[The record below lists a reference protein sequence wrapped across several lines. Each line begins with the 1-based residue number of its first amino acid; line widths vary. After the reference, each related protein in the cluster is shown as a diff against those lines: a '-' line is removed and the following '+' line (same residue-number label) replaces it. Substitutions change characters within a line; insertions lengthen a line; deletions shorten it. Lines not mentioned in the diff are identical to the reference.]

1 MQALPYSHKR
11 FGRSAEWI
19 PAMRE
24 VQHIVEE
31 VTFSND
37 SFALSLAYI
46 NWETDAIVGIE
57 LIRNIGIALGTFG
70 RKNICGDRKNIYCF
84 IPACIFVTTLVTLGS
99 WRGSLLV
106 MMCVLLTTLDVA
118 GFMHWWGLTIDIT
131 SMNVLI
137 ISVGLCVDFCAHIVH
152 GFLTGHGSKGSYQ
165 VRLG

>member
-1 MQALPYSHKR
+1 M
-11 FGRSAEWI
+11 
-19 PAMRE
+19 
-24 VQHIVEE
+24 
-31 VTFSND
+31 
-37 SFALSLAYI
+37 
-46 NWETDAIVGIE
+46 
-57 LIRNIGIALGTFG
+57 
-70 RKNICGDRKNIYCF
+70 
-84 IPACIFVTTLVTLGS
+84 TTLVTLGS

-165 VRLG
+165 VRMIYNMLYFIYFICHLAIIKEFLRFFKIIGNNTSK